1 MRESMFAILGDLCGI
16 HFLDLFA
23 GSGIMTLEALSRGAE
38 TALLVEKDRRKRRT
52 ILENLRIAE
61 KERGNL
67 DGIKLKIMPVE
78 HALRSGIQRYDV
90 IYTDPPFSMSN
101 KKSILILADR
111 ARQPTPRGTLILHYP
126 SRNKMP
132 DTTDN
137 LRLYDVRGY
146 GQSRLAFYTRD
157 N

>member
-1 MRESMFAILGDLCGI
+1 MFAILGDLRGI

-23 GSGIMTLEALSRGAE
+23 GSGIMALEALSRGAK

-52 ILENLRIAE
+52 ILENLRIVE
-61 KERGNL
+61 EDRGHL
-67 DGIKLKIMPVE
+67 DGIKLRIMPVE
-78 HALRSGIQRYDV
+78 RVLRSGIQRYDV
-90 IYTDPPFSMSN
+90 AYADPPFSMSSKEN
-101 KKSILILADR
+101 ILILADR
-111 ARQPTPRGTLILHYP
+111 ARQPAPGGVLILHYP
-126 SRNKMP
+126 SGDRMP
-132 DTTDN
+132 DSTDN